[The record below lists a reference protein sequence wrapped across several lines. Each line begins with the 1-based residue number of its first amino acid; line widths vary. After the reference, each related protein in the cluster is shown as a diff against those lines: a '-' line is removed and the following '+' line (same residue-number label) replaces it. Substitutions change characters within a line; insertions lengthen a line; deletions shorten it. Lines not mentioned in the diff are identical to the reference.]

1 MKRHLVRC
9 TIVVTVA
16 SLGALPN
23 AQAAPRTTHARS
35 AHLSTCMARQ
45 SQMADAIERFA
56 DSLPPGPV
64 NVRQNPALIELR
76 TRCMPVH
83 VCVNCPP
90 PY

>member
-1 MKRHLVRC
+1 MEPNLVRC
-9 TIVVTVA
+9 IVVSA
-16 SLGALPN
+16 ALLGALSS
-23 AQAAPRTTHARS
+23 ALATPRTHAPS
-35 AHLSTCMARQ
+35 AHTSACMARQ

-64 NVRQNPALIELR
+64 DVRKNPALIELR

-83 VCVNCPP
+83 VCINCPP

>member
-1 MKRHLVRC
+1 MKRNLVRR
-9 TIVVTVA
+9 TIVVSA
-16 SLGALPN
+16 ALLGALSS
-23 AQAAPRTTHARS
+23 AQATPRRPS
-35 AHLSTCMARQ
+35 AHMSACMARQ

-64 NVRQNPALIELR
+64 DVRKNPALIELR

-83 VCVNCPP
+83 FCVNCPP